1 MAFDGASGW
10 MLGDGKDFLT
20 HMQNG
25 QEFSTPY
32 SQFVYFMHPH
42 AEAIN
47 THPLYIGLGLA
58 AAGLALAW
66 WQYGSGGYELDK
78 KWENSALRP
87 LYLFSFN
94 RWYMDNL
101 YLGGAAL
108 VINVG
113 KTVWEIVDKFIVDGF
128 VNSWRWITLGLGNF
142 LKFTENG
149 RGQAYALLIFASV
162 AVLGLLAYFVF
173 VP

>member
-1 MAFDGASGW
+1 
-10 MLGDGKDFLT
+10 
-20 HMQNG
+20 
-25 QEFSTPY
+25 
-32 SQFVYFMHPH
+32 
-42 AEAIN
+42 
-47 THPLYIGLGLA
+47 
-58 AAGLALAW
+58 
-66 WQYGSGGYELDK
+66 
-78 KWENSALRP
+78 
-87 LYLFSFN
+87 
-94 RWYMDNL
+94 MDNL